1 MRTFKEAMTAKRNLK
16 ELEEFLIHLESNG
29 LSSMKFVEWLSTN
42 ALKQL
47 NEGGPAPSQPGFV
60 AGAFQNVLGKPLG
73 FAARQ
78 LGKGIGGAAG
88 IAADTA
94 KGISSVAGSI
104 TGGLAGGAGTGYGA
118 VTQGGT
124 LQANVNSAQTALQNL
139 EKRMQSSAPL
149 RELLNKPEFKQLLQ
163 NLKNAIANDLVKTE
177 SNNNLFE
184 DFRQELEYR
193 KIFLELSNNG
203 INPAKVFEFYIEN
216 EFYLNEGN
224 PLSWLGGLWNKFQ
237 NWMKG
242 DEGKYDKQAIEAA
255 IKAVQELQKALP
267 QFRQIPTD
275 NFSKLSQDL
284 INNLSQV
291 IGQEASNEADNQT
304 SEMLKTEF
312 KKIITDA
319 TKQQNIDN
327 IDPAFFTSKISNNYN
342 NFIKNITDQ
351 NIHKAWIA
359 AVAQKIADKPDPKEI
374 EATINGFQ
382 SVEYL
387 IKGLSAGDQ
396 MLVGDAPA
404 KLRAMTNKEESYYLS
419 SMLLNHIKKYGG
431 IIKND
436 SNKLKKWYNE
446 IGNSIRKNKPYREI
460 LAQAEQIEKQAGPAT
475 TKIADFFAALTDGND
490 KDKYGEVN
498 PQEKRAFEDRF
509 DQIYAVT
516 GYDPKSGKPILDR
529 TINILKPKSKK
540 TGNVDLL
547 QKSFQQ
553 ALLEKLNEFYKT
565 GKDNDEKDI
574 RDMSYDDQ
582 AKLIQ
587 KFNKFLKSNTKGDE
601 GIKNFWT
608 DIGYKKRNGQD
619 IFAESRRLKKNNAFL
634 ESVLGRTRNPQAGW
648 FNY

>member
-42 ALKQL
+42 GLKQL
-47 NEGGPAPSQPGFV
+47 NEGGPAPSQPGYV
-60 AGAFQNVLGKPLG
+60 AGAFHNVLGKGAGLLG
-73 FAARQ
+73 R
-78 LGKGIGGAAG
+78 GVGNVIGGAAG
-88 IAADTA
+88 IVADTA
-94 KGISSVAGSI
+94 KGISGVAGSLA
-104 TGGLAGGAGTGYGA
+104 GGLAGGAGTGYGA

-203 INPAKVFEFYIEN
+203 INPAKVFEFYIEK
-216 EFYLNEGN
+216 EFHLVEGN
-224 PLSWLGGLWNKFQ
+224 PISWLGGLWNKFQ

-242 DEGKYDKQAIEAA
+242 DQGQYDKQAIEAA

-304 SEMLKTEF
+304 SEMLKTKF
-312 KKIITDA
+312 KEIITDA

-342 NFIKNITDQ
+342 NFIKNITDE

-387 IKGLSAGDQ
+387 IKGLSTGNS
-396 MLVGDAPA
+396 MMVGDAPK

-431 IIKND
+431 LIKND
-436 SNKLKKWYNE
+436 SDKLKKWYDY
-446 IGNSIRKNKPYREI
+446 IGSLINKNKPYREI
-460 LAQAEQIEKQAGPAT
+460 LAQAEQLEKQAGPAT
-475 TKIADFFAALTDGND
+475 TKIADFFAALPAAD
-490 KDKYGEVN
+490 KGKYNLVPPDK
-498 PQEKRAFEDRF
+498 KRAFEDRF
-509 DQIYAVT
+509 NQIYAVT
-516 GYDPKSGKPILDR
+516 GYNPKSGKLILDLA
-529 TINILKPKSKK
+529 INKFTPSNRKD
-540 TGNVDLL
+540 NVNEL
-547 QKSFQQ
+547 QKAFEQ
-553 ALLEKLNEFYKT
+553 ALFEKLNEFYKT
-565 GKDNDEKDI
+565 GKDNDSDDI
-574 RDMSYDDQ
+574 RDMSYNDQ

-587 KFNKFLKSNTKGDE
+587 KFNKFLKDNVMGDTAQ
-601 GIKNFWT
+601 FWT

>member
-42 ALKQL
+42 GLKQL
-47 NEGGPAPSQPGFV
+47 NEGGPAPSQPGYV

-78 LGKGIGGAAG
+78 VGKGIGGAAG
-88 IAADTA
+88 IVADTA
-94 KGISSVAGSI
+94 KGIGSVAGSI

-193 KIFLELSNNG
+193 KIFLELNNNG

-216 EFYLNEGN
+216 GFHLVEGN

-255 IKAVQELQKALP
+255 IKSVQELQKALR

-319 TKQQNIDN
+319 AKHQNIDN
-327 IDPAFFTSKISNNYN
+327 IDPALFTSKIANNYN
-342 NFIKNITDQ
+342 NFIKNITEP
-351 NIHKAWIA
+351 NIHKAWIE
-359 AVAQKIADKPDPKEI
+359 AVAKQIEGNPDPKEI

-387 IKGLSAGDQ
+387 IKGLSAGDAT
-396 MLVGDAPA
+396 MVKDAPA
-404 KLRAMTNKEESYYLS
+404 KLRAMTNNKESYYLS
-419 SMLLNHIKKYGG
+419 SMLLKHIRTYASLV
-431 IIKND
+431 KND
-436 SNKLKKWYNE
+436 SDKLKNWYGL
-446 IGNSIRKNKPYREI
+446 IGGLIDASKPYREI
-460 LAQAEQIEKQAGPAT
+460 LAQAEQLEKQEGPET
-475 TKIADFFAALTDGND
+475 TKIADFFAALPDAD
-490 KDKYGEVN
+490 KDKYNKVN
-498 PQEKRAFEDRF
+498 PKEQRAFEDRF
-509 DQIYAVT
+509 DEIYAVT
-516 GYDPKSGKPILDR
+516 GYNQKSGKPILDR
-529 TINILKPKSKK
+529 AISIFQPKNKG

-547 QKSFQQ
+547 QKAFEQ
-553 ALLEKLNEFYKT
+553 ALFEKLNEFYKT
-565 GKDNDEKDI
+565 GEGNSEKDI
-574 RDMSYDDQ
+574 RDMSYNDQ

-587 KFNKFLKSNTKGDE
+587 KFNKFLKANPSDE
-601 GIKNFWT
+601 DIKIFWK

>member
-42 ALKQL
+42 GLKQL

-60 AGAFQNVLGKPLG
+60 AGAFQNVLGKGAGFLG
-73 FAARQ
+73 RQ
-78 LGKGIGGAAG
+78 VGKGIGGAAG
-88 IAADTA
+88 IVADTA
-94 KGISSVAGSI
+94 KGISGVAGSLV
-104 TGGLAGGAGTGYGA
+104 GGLAGGAGTGYGA

-255 IKAVQELQKALP
+255 IKAVQELQKALR

-304 SEMLKTEF
+304 SEMLKTKF
-312 KKIITDA
+312 KEIITDA

-342 NFIKNITDQ
+342 NFIKNITDE

-387 IKGLSAGDQ
+387 IKGLSTGNS
-396 MLVGDAPA
+396 MMVGDAPK
-404 KLRAMTNKEESYYLS
+404 KLRDMSNKEESYYLS
-419 SMLLNHIKKYGG
+419 SNLLNHIKKYGALV
-431 IIKND
+431 KND
-436 SNKLKKWYNE
+436 SQKLRKWYDE
-446 IGNSIRKNKPYREI
+446 IGSLINKNKPYREI

-475 TKIADFFAALTDGND
+475 TKIADFFAALTGDD
-490 KDKYGEVN
+490 KNKYGKVN

-529 TINILKPKSKK
+529 TINLFNPKNKG

-547 QKSFQQ
+547 QNAFQQ
-553 ALLEKLNEFYKT
+553 ALSEKLNEFYKT

-574 RDMSYDDQ
+574 RDMSYNDQ

-587 KFNKFLKSNTKGDE
+587 KFNKFLKANTMTDAAQ
-601 GIKNFWT
+601 FWT

>member
-60 AGAFQNVLGKPLG
+60 AGAFQNVLGKGAGFLG
-73 FAARQ
+73 RQ
-78 LGKGIGGAAG
+78 VGKGIGGAAG
-88 IAADTA
+88 IVADTA
-94 KGISSVAGSI
+94 KGISGVAGSLV
-104 TGGLAGGAGTGYGA
+104 GGLAGGAGTGYGA

-203 INPAKVFEFYIEN
+203 INPAKVFEFYIEK
-216 EFYLNEGN
+216 EFHLVEAG
-224 PLSWLGGLWNKFQ
+224 LLDTLGGWWKGFQ

-242 DEGKYDKQAIEAA
+242 DQGQYDKQAIEAA

-304 SEMLKTEF
+304 SEMLKTKF
-312 KKIITDA
+312 KEIITDA

-342 NFIKNITDQ
+342 NFIKNIPDQ

-419 SMLLNHIKKYGG
+419 SMLLNHIKKYGVL
-431 IIKND
+431 IKND
-436 SNKLKKWYNE
+436 SYKLKQWYND

-460 LAQAEQIEKQAGPAT
+460 LAQAEEIEKQAGPAT
-475 TKIADFFAALTDGND
+475 TKIADFFAALPDPD
-490 KDKYGEVN
+490 KPKYSQVN
-498 PQEKRAFEDRF
+498 PKEQRAFEDRF
-509 DQIYAVT
+509 NQIYAVT
-516 GYDPKSGKPILDR
+516 GYNPKSGKPILDL
-529 TINILKPKSKK
+529 TINLFIPKNKA

-553 ALLEKLNEFYKT
+553 ALSEKLNEFYKT
-565 GKDNDEKDI
+565 GKDNDSDDI
-574 RDMSYDDQ
+574 RDMSYNDQ
-582 AKLIQ
+582 AKIIQ
-587 KFNKFLKSNTKGDE
+587 KFNKFLKANTKGDE

>member
-42 ALKQL
+42 GLKQL
-47 NEGGPAPSQPGFV
+47 NEGGPAPSQPGYV

-78 LGKGIGGAAG
+78 VGKGIGGAAG
-88 IAADTA
+88 IVADTA
-94 KGISSVAGSI
+94 KGIGSVAGSI

-193 KIFLELSNNG
+193 KIFLELNNNG

-216 EFYLNEGN
+216 GFHLVEGN

-255 IKAVQELQKALP
+255 IKSVQELQKALR

-291 IGQEASNEADNQT
+291 IGQEESNEADNQT

-319 TKQQNIDN
+319 AKHQNIDN
-327 IDPAFFTSKISNNYN
+327 IDPALFTSKIANNYN
-342 NFIKNITDQ
+342 NFIKNITEP
-351 NIHKAWIA
+351 NIHKAWIE
-359 AVAQKIADKPDPKEI
+359 AVAKQIEGNPDPKEI

-387 IKGLSAGDQ
+387 IKGLSAGDAT
-396 MLVGDAPA
+396 MVKDAPA
-404 KLRAMTNKEESYYLS
+404 KLRAMTNKKESYYLS
-419 SMLLNHIKKYGG
+419 SMLLKHIRTYASLV
-431 IIKND
+431 KND
-436 SNKLKKWYNE
+436 SDKLKNWYGL
-446 IGNSIRKNKPYREI
+446 IGGLIDASKPYREI
-460 LAQAEQIEKQAGPAT
+460 LAQAEQLEKQEGPET
-475 TKIADFFAALTDGND
+475 TKIADFFAALPDAD
-490 KDKYGEVN
+490 KDKYNKVN
-498 PQEKRAFEDRF
+498 PKEQRAFEDRF
-509 DQIYAVT
+509 DEIYAVT
-516 GYDPKSGKPILDR
+516 GYNQKSGKPILDR
-529 TINILKPKSKK
+529 AISIFQPKNKG

-547 QKSFQQ
+547 QKAFEQ
-553 ALLEKLNEFYKT
+553 ALFEKLNEFYKT
-565 GKDNDEKDI
+565 GEGNSEKDI
-574 RDMSYDDQ
+574 RDMSYNDQ

-587 KFNKFLKSNTKGDE
+587 KFNKFLKANPSDE
-601 GIKNFWT
+601 DIKIFWK